1 MTVVLPVVAVVA
13 FGKEAVYVARLKS
26 PDVCHVQINQQR
38 RDVVVHGIHELHVRE
53 DGIPHE
59 AVIDHRRGAYQVV
72 EGVLPLVRVHGTE
85 LEHPGDR
92 DDGRVVVPVVVPS
105 A

>member
-1 MTVVLPVVAVVA
+1 
-13 FGKEAVYVARLKS
+13 
-26 PDVCHVQINQQR
+26 
-38 RDVVVHGIHELHVRE
+38 
-53 DGIPHE
+53 
-59 AVIDHRRGAYQVV
+59 
-72 EGVLPLVRVHGTE
+72 VRVHGTE

>member
-1 MTVVLPVVAVVA
+1 M
-13 FGKEAVYVARLKS
+13 
-26 PDVCHVQINQQR
+26 
-38 RDVVVHGIHELHVRE
+38 IHRVMMMANTPIFDPKQWILWEVDHIDQNSKNNDFLN
-53 DGIPHE
+53 GIPHE

-92 DDGRVVVPVVVPS
+92 DDVPVVVPVVVPS